1 MEITI
6 SIQYVEGV
14 LTMKNLIVSSQ
25 TAAVA
30 PAPAFRE
37 ELFESWIAY
46 IDGSAKTVETYTK
59 SIKQFMLYAAD
70 NNITH
75 PSRED
80 IIAYR
85 EYLKLTRKPTTVQSY
100 LEAVKLFFK
109 WTEQSGLYPNIA
121 DHIKGAK
128 IDREHKK
135 DYLTTSQ
142 SLKLL
147 EGVDRSHLKGKRDY
161 AVLALMITTGLRTIS
176 VINADIK
183 DIRAAG
189 DDTVLYYKGKGHDD
203 KAVYVKIAE
212 PVEAAIRE
220 YLAARR
226 EKDSTKPLFTSVAH
240 RNTGERLTTR
250 SISRIVK
257 DHLKGVGLDSDRLT
271 AHSLR
276 HTAATLNL
284 MNGGTLEETQQM
296 LDHTSINTTMIYSQH
311 LKRAN
316 NNSEKRVAAAIFG

>member
-1 MEITI
+1 
-6 SIQYVEGV
+6 
-14 LTMKNLIVSSQ
+14 MKNMVVSSQ
-25 TAAVA
+25 PAA
-30 PAPAFRE
+30 PALAPVLRE
-37 ELFESWIAY
+37 DLFESWIAY
-46 IDGSAKTVETYTK
+46 IDGSTKTVETYTK
-59 SIKQFMLYAAD
+59 SIKQFMLYVAENGIAQ
-70 NNITH
+70 

-85 EYLKLTRKPTTVQSY
+85 DHLKATGKKPTTVQSY
-100 LEAVKLFFK
+100 LAAVKLFFK
-109 WTEQSGLYPNIA
+109 WTDQSGLYPNVA
-121 DHIKGAK
+121 DHVKGAK
-128 IDREHKK
+128 IDTEHKK

-147 EGVDRSHLKGKRDY
+147 EGVNRSGLKGKRDY
-161 AVLALMITTGLRTIS
+161 AIMALMITTGLRTIS

-203 KAVYVKIAE
+203 KAVYVKLAE

-220 YLAARR
+220 YLAARG
-226 EKDSTKPLFTSVAH
+226 EKDSSQPLFTSMAH

-296 LDHTSINTTMIYSQH
+296 LDHSSINTTMIYSQH
-311 LKRAN
+311 LTRAK

>member
-1 MEITI
+1 MRE
-6 SIQYVEGV
+6 
-14 LTMKNLIVSSQ
+14 LTTASQ
-25 TAAVA
+25 NILALK
-30 PAPAFRE
+30 PD
-37 ELFESWIAY
+37 LFKSWIAY
-46 IDGSAKTVETYTK
+46 IDASDRTIDTYTK
-59 SIKQFMLYAAD
+59 SIKQFALYAASKG
-70 NNITH
+70 ITQ

-85 EYLKLTRKPTTVQSY
+85 DHLKAEGKKPTTVQSY

-109 WTEQSGLYPNIA
+109 WTEQSGLYPNVA

-128 IDREHKK
+128 IDKEHKK
-135 DYLTTSQ
+135 DYLTSSQ

-147 EGVDRSHLKGKRDY
+147 EGVDRSSIKGKRDY

-176 VINADIK
+176 VINADIR
-183 DIRAAG
+183 DIRTAG
-189 DDTVLYYKGKGHDD
+189 DNIVLYYKGKGHEE
-203 KAVYVKIAE
+203 KAVYVEIAE

-220 YLAARR
+220 YLAARG
-226 EKDSTKPLFTSVAH
+226 EKDSSQPLFTSVAH
-240 RNTGERLTTR
+240 RNAGERLTTR

-257 DHLKGVGLDSDRLT
+257 DHLKGVGLESDRLT

-316 NNSEKRVAAAIFG
+316 NKSEKRVAAAIFG